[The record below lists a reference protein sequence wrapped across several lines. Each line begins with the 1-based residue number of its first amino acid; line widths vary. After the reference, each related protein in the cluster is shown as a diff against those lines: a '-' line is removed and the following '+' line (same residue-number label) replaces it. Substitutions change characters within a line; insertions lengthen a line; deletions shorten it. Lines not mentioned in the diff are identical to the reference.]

1 MGIKEKIKSNEK
13 LKLFIHRL
21 LIPKNQARPRLWV
34 KWFVNPF
41 IHKKGKGSTVCRR
54 TRMDVLPFNQFE
66 LGSNSTIE
74 DFATVNNG
82 VGDVFIGNNT
92 RIGIGNV
99 VIGPAKIGNDVI
111 FAQNIVMS
119 GLNHVYEDI
128 NTPIHLQPVTTK
140 QIIIEDECWLGANVV
155 VTAGV
160 TVGKHSVVAAGAVVT
175 KDIPPY
181 SIAVGNPA
189 RVIKKYDTD
198 KGSWEK
204 VISPK

>member
-1 MGIKEKIKSNEK
+1 MLSSYIKNNPG
-13 LKLFIHRL
+13 LKKFVHRL

-41 IHKKGKGSTVCRR
+41 IHKKGKGTVICRR
-54 TRMDVLPFNQFE
+54 TRMDVLPFNHFS
-66 LGSNSTIE
+66 LGAYSTIE

-82 VGDVFIGNNT
+82 VGPVTIGSHT

-99 VIGPAKIGNDVI
+99 VIGPVTIKDHVI
-111 FAQNIVMS
+111 LAQNIVMS

-140 QIIIEDECWLGANVV
+140 PIVIEEECWVGANAVI
-155 VTAGV
+155 TAGV
-160 TVGKHSVVAAGAVVT
+160 TIGKHSVVAAGSVVT
-175 KDIPPY
+175 KNIPPY

-189 RVIKKYDTD
+189 RVIKTYNHKT
-198 KGSWEK
+198 SNWERVTPQK
-204 VISPK
+204 

>member
-13 LKLFIHRL
+13 LKKFIHYL

-41 IHKKGKGSTVCRR
+41 IHKRGKGTTVCRR
-54 TRMDVLPFNQFE
+54 TRMDVLPFNQFH
-66 LGSNSTIE
+66 LGSYSTVE

-82 VGDVFIGNNT
+82 VGDVYIGDHT
-92 RIGIGNV
+92 RIGMGNV
-99 VIGPAKIGNDVI
+99 VIGPVRIGNDVI

-119 GLNHVYEDI
+119 GLNHVYEDPDI
-128 NTPIHLQPVTTK
+128 PIHRQAVTTK
-140 QIIIEDECWLGANVV
+140 QITIEDDCWLGANVV
-155 VTAGV
+155 VTSGV

-189 RVIKKYDTD
+189 RVIKQYNPEK
-198 KGSWEK
+198 KSWEK
-204 VISPK
+204 VISSK

>member
-1 MGIKEKIKSNEK
+1 MGIKNKIKGNEK
-13 LKLFIHRL
+13 LKKFVHYL

-41 IHKKGKGSTVCRR
+41 LHKKGKGTTICRR
-54 TRMDVLPFNQFE
+54 TRMDVLPFNNFSM
-66 LGSNSTIE
+66 GSYSTVE

-82 VGDVFIGNNT
+82 VGDVHIGDRT

-99 VIGPAKIGNDVI
+99 VIGPVNIGNDVI
-111 FAQNIVMS
+111 LAQNIVMS

-128 NTPIHLQPVTTK
+128 NTPIHLQPVTTGT
-140 QIIIEDECWLGANVV
+140 ITIENECWLGANVV

-160 TVGKHSVVAAGAVVT
+160 TIGRHSVVAAGAIVT
-175 KDIPPY
+175 KDIPPH

-189 RVIKKYDTD
+189 RVIKQYNPESGK
-198 KGSWEK
+198 WERVNPQK
-204 VISPK
+204 